1 MFFLTKIRPVLKNF
15 PAKERIGFVYQNRSL
30 VETHF
35 VGKGSAFKLKAQI
48 LRLFQKLK
56 PNFCFSFP
64 SLSLVD
70 FSNVLSTLDAE
81 KIRRNEHV
89 IGGFWNNFRITA
101 SFQNNFQSHVRLSE
115 SRKNFF
121 EGGFGKHF

>member
-15 PAKERIGFVYQNRSL
+15 PAKERIGFVYQNRFS

-35 VGKGSAFKLKAQI
+35 VGSAFKYQI